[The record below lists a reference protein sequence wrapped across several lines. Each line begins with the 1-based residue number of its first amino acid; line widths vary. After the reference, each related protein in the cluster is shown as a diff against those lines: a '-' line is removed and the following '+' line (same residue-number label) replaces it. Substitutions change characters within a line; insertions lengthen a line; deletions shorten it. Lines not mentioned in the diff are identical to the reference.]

1 MSFKKRN
8 IEILRSNIGDDG
20 DNRTNFIISW
30 DSIKHQYVLELREY
44 YGDIIF
50 SHVSETIN
58 LNNQKLNI
66 FNQRLPEVVELLNK
80 FNSHHTI
87 PVNNY
92 IEVNRLCDKF
102 LTANDR
108 LNWNVLVFNLDNQ

>member
-8 IEILRSNIGDDG
+8 IEILRSNIGDD
-20 DNRTNFIISW
+20 DNRTYFSICW
-30 DSIKHQYVLELREY
+30 DSIKIQYVLELREY

-50 SHVSETIN
+50 PQVSETIN

-80 FNSHHTI
+80 FNFHHTI
-87 PVNNY
+87 PVKNY
-92 IEVNRLCDKF
+92 FEVSRLCDMF
-102 LTANDR
+102 LTPNDR
-108 LNWNVLVFNLDNQ
+108 LNWIVLVFDLVNR